1 MEIINIKNELTF
13 KAVAVKTPVS
23 ESANLFL
30 HLSIMFIAK
39 GYSLLPKFSVN
50 VIVFAY
56 YPNMHLEHQS
66 CMEVWNDTLTLKCK
80 KCTISEK
87 RVDWLKGLKNYAID
101 FIERSFISTK
111 FNGNRE
117 CFFKVAQSNWF
128 GYLFPFHRQKL
139 IA

>member
-13 KAVAVKTPVS
+13 KVVAVKTPVS

-66 CMEVWNDTLTLKCK
+66 CMEV
-80 KCTISEK
+80 
-87 RVDWLKGLKNYAID
+87 
-101 FIERSFISTK
+101 
-111 FNGNRE
+111 
-117 CFFKVAQSNWF
+117 
-128 GYLFPFHRQKL
+128 
-139 IA
+139 